1 MLIAADL
8 SPNVQ
13 LVGSGLGGASA
24 ISALQQA
31 LTGLAIGAGW
41 PAANPGGVTGSITP
55 QTVSAVTAVVANLG
69 GKIDGKIKTAIQVAS
84 ALASVNVQAM
94 GALKTAISSYAPY
107 LTPAII
113 ALSLKYTKS
122 PVAPPMPAAP
132 PSNATLHNTFFTSM
146 VPGLKFHAAS
156 TTGNLPAGSIQTR
169 SKNGMYRVAAPSG
182 IASQLGG
189 PSVSLGAAFQEL
201 PSRTTPV
208 PNVRFVS
215 EPEFEKDT
223 GTRPFYKKPL
233 YWGGLAAGVAVLGG
247 GAYWMTRG

>member
-13 LVGSGLGGASA
+13 LVGSDLGGASA

-84 ALASVNVQAM
+84 ALANVNVQAM
-94 GALKTAISSYAPY
+94 SSLKTAISSYAPY

-113 ALSLKYTKS
+113 ALSLKYTNS
-122 PVAPPMPAAP
+122 PVTPPIPPGPPMYVNPLFINKLVPMESRAA
-132 PSNATLHNTFFTSM
+132 A
-146 VPGLKFHAAS
+146 
-156 TTGNLPAGSIQTR
+156 TTGSLPAGAIQAR
-169 SKNGMYRVAAPSG
+169 SKDGMYRVAVPAG

-189 PSVSLGAAFQEL
+189 PSASLGAAFQEL
-201 PSRTTPV
+201 PSRANPA

-215 EPEFEKDT
+215 ETEFEKNT

-247 GAYWMTRG
+247 GAYWMTRS